1 MVAFKNRRR
10 GATSGAVRRRLGPV
24 LLAIALGI
32 GGSGLV
38 LAAQARDWSG
48 AEADAAVEGSGPP
61 PGREALKLQRAQAW
75 IRLNGTQRSRLFAS
89 LRTLESRDA
98 RDRVQL
104 LTESERCLE
113 RAQGVQAVASCQARE
128 HTQRRSLKK
137 AHHAELAAL
146 MQSYGLPLPPHR
158 PNGMGW
164 QHNRGANRNDGQG
177 GQGGQQTSLP
187 L

>member
-1 MVAFKNRRR
+1 MIAFKNRRR

-24 LLAIALGI
+24 LLALALGI

-48 AEADAAVEGSGPP
+48 GEAAAAAEGSGPP
-61 PGREALKLQRAQAW
+61 PGREAQKLQRAQAW
-75 IRLNGTQRSRLFAS
+75 IRLNGTRRSRLFAS

-98 RDRVQL
+98 RDRLQL
-104 LTESERCLE
+104 LAESERCLE
-113 RAQGVQAVASCQARE
+113 RAQGVQAVEACQERE

-137 AHHAELAAL
+137 AHHAELASL
-146 MQSYGLPLPPHR
+146 MQSYGLPLSPPR

-164 QHNRGANRNDGQG
+164 QHNRGANRNG
-177 GQGGQQTSLP
+177 GQGGQRPSLP